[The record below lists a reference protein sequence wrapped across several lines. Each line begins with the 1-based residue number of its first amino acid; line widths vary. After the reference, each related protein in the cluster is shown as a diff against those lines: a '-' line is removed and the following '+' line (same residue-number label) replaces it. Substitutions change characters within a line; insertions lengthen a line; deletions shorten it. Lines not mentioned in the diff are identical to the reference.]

1 MSPFYRLFTGA
12 VTLFVVYT
20 FSATAQYIP
29 LPNAFAHNDYQH
41 KQPLFEAI
49 SNGYN
54 NIEADVYVYK
64 GKLVV
69 THVLPQL
76 HHRRTLEALYLAP
89 LAKHIAEQGGE
100 IYSGFAAPLT
110 LMIDIKS
117 DDVKTYK
124 LLKPLLEKYRH
135 YLSGYQN
142 GRWHAGAVRV
152 VLSGHKPFELLRNDP
167 DRLAFIDEDL
177 RKIKRDTTDDL
188 ISMASCKFS
197 KLLHC
202 KKNGLFS
209 RRDEDKLRS
218 YVEDAHRYG
227 AKVRL
232 WASPNKHTTW
242 QQLLACG
249 VDLISTDKLSFLRD
263 FLIEDKCDDTI
274 PDDDLLKTAYLPL
287 PKDIEEDIGLGF

>member
-1 MSPFYRLFTGA
+1 MKPLYCLLQGVMALLLFLPLWA
-12 VTLFVVYT
+12 N
-20 FSATAQYIP
+20 AQLMP

-41 KQPLFEAI
+41 KKPLFEAI

-64 GKLVV
+64 GRLVV

-76 HHRRTLEALYLAP
+76 HHSRTLEDLYLAP
-89 LAKHIAEQGGE
+89 LAKHITDRDGE
-100 IYSGFAAPLT
+100 IYSGFTAPFT

-117 DDVKTYK
+117 DGAKTYK

-135 YLSGYQN
+135 QLSGYQN
-142 GRWHAGAVRV
+142 GQWKAGAVRV
-152 VLSGHKPFELLRNDP
+152 VLSGHKPYELLRNDP
-167 DRLAFIDEDL
+167 DRLAFIDDDL
-177 RKIKRDTTDDL
+177 RKIKRDTTANL
-188 ISMASCKFS
+188 INMASCKFS
-197 KLLHC
+197 KLLRC
-202 KKNGLFS
+202 NKNGSLS
-209 RRDEDKLRS
+209 QHYENKLRH

-263 FLIEDKCDDTI
+263 FLIKEKGNEAVL
-274 PDDDLLKTAYLPL
+274 DLSTAQTAYWPVPDEIDDPISL
-287 PKDIEEDIGLGF
+287 GL